1 MIVLAPNNC
10 LKRAYETPCKQIILE
25 FEEKGNHPFTSNK
38 QVSRRNEQSLSRSLG
53 HVPELKKKRIHS
65 VEQMGLLTPDVK
77 RQSKSTT
84 EITFFLL

>member
-38 QVSRRNEQSLSRSLG
+38 QVSRRNEQSLSLTRALAWI
-53 HVPELKKKRIHS
+53 EKKRIHS

>member
-38 QVSRRNEQSLSRSLG
+38 QASRRNEQSLSLTRTRAWI
-53 HVPELKKKRIHS
+53 EKKKKNPFCRANGFTYARREKAKQKHNWNY
-65 VEQMGLLTPDVK
+65 
-77 RQSKSTT
+77 
-84 EITFFLL
+84 FFLL

>member
-38 QVSRRNEQSLSRSLG
+38 QVSRI
-53 HVPELKKKRIHS
+53 VPELKKKIHS